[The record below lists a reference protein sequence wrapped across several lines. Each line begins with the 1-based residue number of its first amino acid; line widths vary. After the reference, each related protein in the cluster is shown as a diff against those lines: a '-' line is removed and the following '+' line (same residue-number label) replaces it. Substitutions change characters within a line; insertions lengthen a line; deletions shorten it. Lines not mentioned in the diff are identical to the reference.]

1 MRIEPYDAFA
11 YAYDKGLGERF
22 FRAARRILEELLT
35 RFPAQTKTH
44 LDVACGTGLA
54 LEFFRARGWK
64 SVGVDASIPMLRMA
78 RMRGGETPS
87 TVVAGDFRELPL
99 RTTFARITC
108 LYDSLNHMKDREDLV
123 AAFRSVASLMD
134 HDSLFFFDMNHPD
147 IYPEIWGMKEPF
159 IAQGPDFRLEMATA
173 YRKRDKTG
181 LALVTG
187 WAVLPTGGRVEIRER
202 HEQRAYGEREIVDAV
217 EEAGLTVVEILDFD
231 PYNEAETLEA
241 GGVKLFFICARR

>member
-1 MRIEPYDAFA
+1 MRIESYEAFA

-35 RFPAQTKTH
+35 RFPTRKRTH

-54 LEFFRARGWK
+54 LEFFRTRGWK

-78 RMRGGETPS
+78 RLRGAP
-87 TVVAGDFRELPL
+87 VIAGDFRQLPL

-108 LYDSLNHMKDREDLV
+108 LYDSFNHMKEREDLV
-123 AAFRSVASLMD
+123 TAFRSVASLMD

-159 IAQGPDFRLEMATA
+159 IARGQDFHLELATA
-173 YRKRDKTG
+173 YRRRDKTG

-187 WAVLPTGGRVEIRER
+187 WAVLPTGGRVEIHER
-202 HEQRAYGEREIVDAV
+202 HEQRAYSEREIVDAV
-217 EEAGLTVVEILDFD
+217 EEAGLTVVEVLDFD
-231 PYNEAETLEA
+231 PYDEAETLEA
-241 GGVKLFFICARR
+241 GGVKLFFVCARR